1 MLFDHS
7 GVLGLYLAL
16 RATAGVGA
24 GRLSE
29 LVLKTAPTCPAIA
42 LARRQSTR
50 AGVPRS
56 LFFGFGIVE
65 RRLIAVSSR
74 LKPLRIVIRLNV
86 DRSANDFEAS
96 LFKLSNKSQV
106 ILLLFS

>member
-1 MLFDHS
+1 MVVTGVLFDHS
-7 GVLGLYLAL
+7 GVLILNLAL
-16 RATAGVGA
+16 RATAGGGTGA
-24 GRLSE
+24 PIE
-29 LVLKTAPTCPAIA
+29 LCFKTVPPCPAIA

-56 LFFGFGIVE
+56 LFFGFGIMDCKQIV
-65 RRLIAVSSR
+65 VSSR

-96 LFKLSNKSQV
+96 LFKLSNKS
-106 ILLLFS
+106 